1 MAKSKMAAILSE
13 KSKNSHEIWTN
24 WPRMAVLESI
34 YRIIKSRININTKKM
49 YAKYLVAESKMGAIS
64 NENIPKYL
72 IRYELMEL
80 EWWS

>member
-1 MAKSKMAAILSE
+1 
-13 KSKNSHEIWTN
+13 
-24 WPRMAVLESI
+24 
-34 YRIIKSRININTKKM
+34 M